1 MIHFILILI
10 ACFVCVFAFYKKNK
24 SKELKPSFLDY
35 EKQVA
40 IGILLVGILVR
51 FILFWK
57 FPLGLN
63 QDEASI
69 GYDAFADLFFG
80 MDRNGYHNPVYSVA
94 WGSGHSGLY
103 IALIKPFIYLF
114 GLNNFSVRIVN
125 VLFGCAGLFAFYGSL
140 KKLCGKSVAL
150 VGLFLLAI
158 NPWHIMMSRW
168 GLECNLFPNIFLI
181 GLYFLVKAEE
191 KPVFYPLSLFIFGL
205 SLYSY
210 GTSYMF
216 IPVFLLF
223 SAFYLVKY
231 KKISIKMLIL
241 SSLVFVLTAIPIFIF
256 MVINVFDLE
265 PVQFGFISFPKL
277 VDGRYN
283 TTITVLGG
291 NVFASI
297 LENLKQFFKI
307 LFVGNDNL
315 IWNSI
320 PFFGVLYH
328 FSWPFIILGAV
339 SLYLKKEN
347 KGRFILYTMVPAILI
362 LATLSRLNINR
373 ANVTF
378 LLFIYLCAEGIHFVM
393 CHTKKLFYAVILG
406 YFITF
411 SIFCGTYFTSY
422 QKQVGNAFFEGYG
435 EAIQYAVEKTDDTI
449 YLSEYAN
456 GPYVFALFYEKTDPA
471 VFISTVD
478 YKNPNSSVRHVNSFG
493 RFVTGAPEEL
503 HKNEMFIA
511 SIIESEQFDDEI
523 YEKVKFGGYYVIYER

>member
-1 MIHFILILI
+1 
-10 ACFVCVFAFYKKNK
+10 
-24 SKELKPSFLDY
+24 
-35 EKQVA
+35 
-40 IGILLVGILVR
+40 
-51 FILFWK
+51 
-57 FPLGLN
+57 
-63 QDEASI
+63 
-69 GYDAFADLFFG
+69 
-80 MDRNGYHNPVYSVA
+80 
-94 WGSGHSGLY
+94 
-103 IALIKPFIYLF
+103 
-114 GLNNFSVRIVN
+114 
-125 VLFGCAGLFAFYGSL
+125 
-140 KKLCGKSVAL
+140 
-150 VGLFLLAI
+150 
-158 NPWHIMMSRW
+158 
-168 GLECNLFPNIFLI
+168 
-181 GLYFLVKAEE
+181 
-191 KPVFYPLSLFIFGL
+191 
-205 SLYSY
+205 
-210 GTSYMF
+210 
-216 IPVFLLF
+216 
-223 SAFYLVKY
+223 
-231 KKISIKMLIL
+231 MLIL
-241 SSLVFVLTAIPIFIF
+241 SSLVFILTAIPIFIF

-339 SLYLKKEN
+339 SLYLKKGN

-393 CHTKKLFYAVILG
+393 CHTKKLFFAVILG

-435 EAIQYAVEKTDDTI
+435 EAIQYAVKKTDDTI

-478 YKNPNSSVRHVNSFG
+478 YKNSNSSVRHVNSFG
-493 RFVTGAPEEL
+493 RFVTRAPEEL
-503 HKNEMFIA
+503 HKNEVFIA